1 MILLHFCFSGFLLYC
16 FLLLGI
22 SIILILFVAPHRG
35 HRDIMVYLTIVNMVG
50 ALTVL
55 CGKGLGISLK
65 DVFGGA
71 ESKPYLHPLFWILIL
86 GNVIGIP
93 VQIVYINKALAMF
106 DTSIV
111 TPIKYVW
118 TNLFLIIGSILLFQE
133 SMAAE
138 DWVGFACGF
147 VTIVVGVVLL
157 NSFKKQ
163 NSPHS
168 SPLHVNG
175 HDLEMTPLTE

>member
-1 MILLHFCFSGFLLYC
+1 
-16 FLLLGI
+16 
-22 SIILILFVAPHRG
+22 
-35 HRDIMVYLTIVNMVG
+35 MVYLTICNMVG

-65 DVFGGA
+65 DVFTAA
-71 ESKPYLHPLFWILIL
+71 ESKPYLHPLFWVLVL

-106 DTSIV
+106 DTSAV

-118 TNLFLIIGSILLFQE
+118 TNLFLIMGSILLFQE

-157 NSFKKQ
+157 NSYKDEIPSKT
-163 NSPHS
+163 SPKHRS
-168 SPLHVNG
+168 EA
-175 HDLEMTPLTE
+175 DLEMAPLTE